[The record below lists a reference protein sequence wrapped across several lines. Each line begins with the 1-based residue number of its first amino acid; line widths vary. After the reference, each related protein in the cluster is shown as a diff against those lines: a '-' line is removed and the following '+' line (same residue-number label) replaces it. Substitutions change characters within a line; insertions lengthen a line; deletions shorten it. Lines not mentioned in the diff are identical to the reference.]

1 MSEYHLS
8 EQDLI
13 LAADGE
19 LPARRKAEVAAHLES
34 CWACRA
40 RMQSLEGTIT
50 ELVRARNREL
60 NSKLPSADG
69 PRALLRARLAEAAAV
84 PVRRNWFTLPVTSWG
99 RMSVAAGAF
108 VAVFVG
114 IVITFAARV
123 NAEAKPRPITTGET
137 RPITLREV
145 CEYGKA
151 QVISPDI
158 PEDKQRAVFAMYG
171 IKSPKPG
178 EFEVDYLITPDLG
191 GTESIRNLWP
201 EPYSARWNAHVK
213 DQLEQRLHELVC
225 SGKLDLATAQH
236 DMAVDWIAA
245 YKKYVPASAR

>member
-84 PVRRNWFTLPVTSWG
+84 PVRRNRFTLPVTSWG
-99 RMSVAAGAF
+99 RMSVAAGVF

-158 PEDKQRAVFAMYG
+158 PEDKQRAVFAM
-171 IKSPKPG
+171 
-178 EFEVDYLITPDLG
+178 
-191 GTESIRNLWP
+191 
-201 EPYSARWNAHVK
+201 
-213 DQLEQRLHELVC
+213 
-225 SGKLDLATAQH
+225 
-236 DMAVDWIAA
+236 
-245 YKKYVPASAR
+245 

>member
-13 LAADGE
+13 LAANGE
-19 LPARRKAEVAAHLES
+19 LPPRRKAEVAAHLES
-34 CWACRA
+34 CWPCRE
-40 RMQSLEGTIT
+40 RMQSLEGTISD
-50 ELVRARNREL
+50 LVRARNREL
-60 NSKLPSADG
+60 NADLPSADG

-84 PVRRNWFTLPVTSWG
+84 PVRRNWFALPITSWG
-99 RMSVAAGAF
+99 RMAVAAGAF
-108 VAVFVG
+108 AAVLVG

-145 CEYGKA
+145 CEYEKA
-151 QVISPDI
+151 EVISRDI
-158 PEDKQRAVFAMYG
+158 PLDKQRAVFAMYG

-245 YKKYVPASAR
+245 YKKYVPAGAR